1 MAIEP
6 GFEVRLGIYRIDPE
20 VEALRREIWDV
31 LGPDI
36 EAVLNAYY
44 DNAIIHAPF
53 YKERIERDR
62 PKLLRGAIEG
72 DEKASAR
79 AF

>member
-1 MAIEP
+1 M
-6 GFEVRLGIYRIDPE
+6 
-20 VEALRREIWDV
+20 EALRREIWDV

-53 YKERIERDR
+53 YKEKIERDR
-62 PKLLRGAIEG
+62 PKLLRSAIEG
-72 DEKASAR
+72 TKKLLLEPFDEAWSNMLTR
-79 AF
+79 APRRR